1 MKNGD
6 ARMCSAA
13 VRDQTGCTHSL
24 NGQSS
29 GAGEKGTAEDSSA
42 YGNAHAFTSNGL
54 SLDSYN
60 FNRKQEYFNKS
71 QAASSS

>member
-1 MKNGD
+1 M
-6 ARMCSAA
+6 ATRESCSAA

-42 YGNAHAFTSNGL
+42 YGNAHVFTSNGL
-54 SLDSYN
+54 SLESTPSA
-60 FNRKQEYFNKS
+60 R
-71 QAASSS
+71 AASAIVDVSWML